1 MAAKE
6 KKAHAGESVE
16 AGRAYVNA
24 YVPYL
29 HFVERLYADAST
41 PVAHGAG
48 EGTHD
53 AGMKPAAAGEH
64 KH

>member
-1 MAAKE
+1 MSTKGSTSTTW
-6 KKAHAGESVE
+6 KRGRRRRTRGESVE

-29 HFVERLYADAST
+29 LFVERLYLDAST
-41 PVAHGAG
+41 PVAHGAE

-53 AGMKPAAAGEH
+53 A
-64 KH
+64 